1 MPDIK
6 NEEIYLSRMR
16 KTFSDKKWF
25 MDVIPREVDTII
37 DFGSADNSFIDFLR
51 NDHPEY
57 RYVGIENN
65 EDFLRASI
73 RKGQECY
80 RSITEFKEN
89 AEYGPSKT
97 LLVLNS
103 VLHEVYSYGY
113 EDSFW
118 HSLRVLKPKYIAIR
132 DMNAMDCDRFSSGT
146 LVEFERMIER
156 HGIGQKYKDFIE
168 KWGRALDGY
177 TALHFMLKY
186 FYDENWSREV
196 AENYI
201 PFTYRELYRKFRE
214 IGYDVSM
221 SRFYLLPYLKR
232 KWSADFLVDENGKI
246 KEFINH
252 AKTHMK
258 IFLLHEDED
267 A

>member
-1 MPDIK
+1 MTGISDK
-6 NEEIYLSRMR
+6 TIYLSRMR
-16 KTFSDKKWF
+16 KTFSDKSWF
-25 MDVIPREVDTII
+25 MQAIPLGVDTII

-65 EDFLRASI
+65 EDFLKASI
-73 RKGQECY
+73 GKGQECH
-80 RSITEFKEN
+80 RSIAEFKEN
-89 AEYGPSKT
+89 AEYNPSKT

-103 VLHEVYSYGY
+103 VLHEVYSYGC

-132 DMNAMDCDRFSSGT
+132 DMNAMDCEKFSSAT
-146 LVEFERMIER
+146 FREFEGVVESQ
-156 HGIGQKYKDFIE
+156 HLGQKYKDFIE
-168 KWGRALDGY
+168 KWGRAIDGY

-196 AENYI
+196 EENYLS
-201 PFTYRELYRKFRE
+201 FTYRGLYRKFRE
-214 IGYDVSM
+214 LGYDVSIQ
-221 SRFYLLPYLKR
+221 RFYSLPYLKR

-246 KEFINH
+246 KEFIDH

-258 IFLLHEDED
+258 IFLVHGDEE